1 MDCSSPGSSVQGIFQ
16 ARILEWVTMP
26 SSRGSSQPRD
36 RTHVPYVS
44 CIWQVSSL
52 SLVPA
57 GKPGCCISSILLL
70 YYGGWG
76 GDFLFSWSRLFPPT
90 DNMCRNSLD
99 PILFHLYLWQ
109 LFYVCSEPGVQTGVT
124 RRALNIRGLARIMG
138 RHQLYW
144 GRGPGPPAATL
155 VSLWISCVETTF
167 LCWASIT
174 WLWLPLQPKHCCQMS
189 SDHVIYLR
197 ERELPEGRSYAL
209 QHHHPG
215 GGLGECSDSDIS
227 Y

>member
-1 MDCSSPGSSVQGIFQ
+1 MGYHALFQGIFPTQ
-16 ARILEWVTMP
+16 GP
-26 SSRGSSQPRD
+26 N
-36 RTHVPYVS
+36 S
-44 CIWQVSSL
+44 CPLCLLHLASEFFITSATWE
-52 SLVPA
+52 A
-57 GKPGCCISSILLL
+57 LLL
-70 YYGGWG
+70 YKLYTIASLWGWG

-124 RRALNIRGLARIMG
+124 KRALNIRGLGQIMG

-174 WLWLPLQPKHCCQMS
+174 WLWLPLQPKHCYQMS
-189 SDHVIYLR
+189 RDHVIYLR

-209 QHHHPG
+209 QHRHPG
-215 GGLGECSDSDIS
+215 AGLGECSDSDIS